1 MHLIAI
7 HINFVLIHMVAMSVN
22 VNLVS
27 IELEA
32 NALMSTNVRTG
43 FIFFAF
49 VINFDSLLMSH

>member
-22 VNLVS
+22 ANLVS

-43 FIFFAF
+43 FIFFCHKF
-49 VINFDSLLMSH
+49 

>member
-22 VNLVS
+22 ANLVS

-43 FIFFAF
+43 FILSK
-49 VINFDSLLMSH
+49 ILIRY